1 MLASLT
7 RVARV
12 LSRART
18 LEARERWSRDR
29 LEAHQRVALG
39 ELVRHVAERS
49 AFWRRHWNLA
59 PGDLA
64 PGTAL
69 DPRSLPAVTR
79 AAIMQ
84 AFDDAVTDPRLRRD
98 AVDAHLTTMRG
109 DALFRGD
116 LRVMA
121 SSGSTGERGR
131 FVYDAEGWTT
141 FLASCL
147 RWTRW
152 MGVTPRLPRLRTAA
166 IGAPD
171 GKHMTYRGAASLDI
185 GVFDSL
191 RLSATDPLESIV
203 AALDGHR
210 PDALNAYPSILA
222 LLAEEK
228 LAGRLRASP
237 RILCTSSEQRTADVT
252 ARIEHAFGVRP
263 HDCYALTETGITA
276 LDCREHAG
284 LHVFEDLSIVEIVD
298 AHGQPA
304 APGAVGARAL
314 VTNLYNRALPMI
326 RVEVSDLLVALP
338 GPCACGRAFRRL
350 AAVEGRADDVLTLRG
365 LDGAPRRVHPIH
377 LRTKL
382 AACAEV
388 VQYRAS
394 FEGSTVLVEVVIA
407 NGTRAED
414 ATRSIDDALAA
425 FVRDQ
430 SLAPLSLVV
439 RALDRV
445 PREPGGK
452 LKVVRQLPREGADGA
467 PTGGR

>member
-1 MLASLT
+1 MLAAMTLVG
-7 RVARV
+7 RALWR
-12 LSRART
+12 SRA

-29 LEAHQRVALG
+29 LELHQRVALG
-39 ELVRHVAERS
+39 ELVRHVAQRS

-64 PGTAL
+64 PDTPL
-69 DPRSLPAVTR
+69 DPSSLAPVTR
-79 AAIMQ
+79 SAIMG
-84 AFDDAVTDPRLRRD
+84 AFDEAVTDPRLRRE
-98 AVDAHLTTMRG
+98 AVDAHLASMSG
-109 DALFRGD
+109 DARFADD

-131 FVYDAEGWTT
+131 FVYDAEGWQT

-152 MGVTPRLPRLRTAA
+152 MGVAPRVPRVRTAA

-171 GKHMTYRGAASLDI
+171 AKHMTYRGAASLDV

-191 RLSATDPLESIV
+191 RLAATAPIDSLVE
-203 AALDGHR
+203 ALDRHR
-210 PDALNAYPSILA
+210 PAALNAYPSILA

-237 RILCTSSEQRTADVT
+237 RVLCTSSEQRTADVT
-252 ARIEHAFGVRP
+252 ARIELAFGVRP
-263 HDCYALTETGITA
+263 FDCYALTETGITA
-276 LDCREHAG
+276 LDCSEHTG

-298 AHGQPA
+298 ARGAPA
-304 APGAVGARAL
+304 TPGEVGARAF

-338 GPCACGRAFRRL
+338 GPCACGRAFQRL
-350 AAVEGRADDVLTLRG
+350 SAVEGRADDVLTLVG
-365 LDGAPRRVHPIH
+365 AEGAPRRVHPIH

-382 AACAEV
+382 AACAEL
-388 VQYRAS
+388 VQYRAT
-394 FEGSTVLVEVVIA
+394 FEGSKLTVEMVLA
-407 NGTRAED
+407 QGASAED
-414 ATRSIDDALAA
+414 GRRSLADAVAI
-425 FVRDQ
+425 FVRSQ
-430 SLAPLSLVV
+430 ALAPLALEV
-439 RALDRV
+439 RAVERV

-452 LKVVRQLPREGADGA
+452 LKVVRQLTAA
-467 PTGGR
+467 P

>member
-1 MLASLT
+1 MLAALT
-7 RVARV
+7 LVGRA
-12 LSRART
+12 LARART

-29 LEAHQRVALG
+29 LELHQRVALG
-39 ELVRHVAERS
+39 ELVRDVARRS
-49 AFWRRHWNLA
+49 SFWRRHWNLA

-69 DPRSLPAVTR
+69 DPASLTPVTR

-84 AFDDAVTDPRLRRD
+84 AFDEAVTDPRLRRD
-98 AVDAHLTTMRG
+98 AVDAHLASMRG
-109 DALFRGD
+109 DALFAGE

-131 FVYDAEGWTT
+131 FVYDAEGWRT

-152 MGVTPRLPRLRTAA
+152 MGVTPRLPRMRTAA

-171 GKHMTYRGAASLDI
+171 AKHMTYRGAASLDV

-191 RLSATDPLESIV
+191 RLAATDPVESLV
-203 AALDGHR
+203 SALDRHR
-210 PDALNAYPSILA
+210 PDALNAYPSILS

-237 RILCTSSEQRTADVT
+237 RVLCTSSEQRTADVT
-252 ARIEHAFGVRP
+252 RRIEQAFGVRSF
-263 HDCYALTETGITA
+263 DCYALTETGITA
-276 LDCREHAG
+276 LDCDEHAG
-284 LHVFEDLSIVEIVD
+284 LHVFEDLSLVEIVD
-298 AHGQPA
+298 ERGQPA
-304 APGAVGARAL
+304 APGEVGARAL

-338 GPCACGRAFRRL
+338 GTCACGLPFRRL
-350 AAVEGRADDVLTLRG
+350 AAVEGRADDVLSLRG
-365 LDGAPRRVHPIH
+365 LDGTPRRVHPIH

-382 AACAEV
+382 AACADI

-394 FEGSTVLVEVVIA
+394 FEGSKVLVETVLADGVSAESARQSIA
-407 NGTRAED
+407 
-414 ATRSIDDALAA
+414 DALAV
-425 FVRDQ
+425 FVRTQ
-430 SLAPLSLVV
+430 SLAPLALEV

-452 LKVVRQLPREGADGA
+452 LKVVRQLAA
-467 PTGGR
+467 P

>member
-1 MLASLT
+1 MFPALT
-7 RVARV
+7 LVARA

-29 LEAHQRVALG
+29 LEVHQRVALG
-39 ELVRHVAERS
+39 ELVRHVARRS
-49 AFWRRHWNLA
+49 PFWRRHWNLA

-69 DPRSLPAVTR
+69 DPARLAPVTR
-79 AAIMQ
+79 GAIME
-84 AFDDAVTDPRLRRD
+84 AFDEAVTDPRLRRE
-98 AVDAHLTTMRG
+98 AVDAHLAAMRG
-109 DALFRGD
+109 DALLHGD

-131 FVYDAEGWTT
+131 FVYDAEGWET

-152 MGVTPRLPRLRTAA
+152 MGVTPRVPRMRTAA

-171 GKHMTYRGAASLDI
+171 GKHMTYRAAASLDV

-191 RLSATDPLESIV
+191 RLAATDPLESLV
-203 AALDGHR
+203 EALDRHR
-210 PDALNAYPSILA
+210 PHALNAYPSVLA

-228 LAGRLRASP
+228 LAGRLRARP
-237 RILCTSSEQRTADVT
+237 RVLCTSSEQRTADVT

-276 LDCREHAG
+276 LDCSEHTG

-298 AHGQPA
+298 ARGEPA
-304 APGAVGARAL
+304 APGEIGARAL

-338 GPCACGRAFRRL
+338 GECRCGRSFRRL
-350 AAVEGRADDVLTLRG
+350 AAVEGRADDVLTLRA
-365 LDGAPRRVHPIH
+365 LDGSPRRVHPIH
-377 LRTKL
+377 LRTRL
-382 AACAEV
+382 AACAEIL
-388 VQYRAS
+388 QYRAS
-394 FEGSTVLVEVVIA
+394 FEGSKLLVEISLAHGASAA
-407 NGTRAED
+407 N
-414 ATRSIDDALAA
+414 ATQSVADALTV

-430 SLAPLSLVV
+430 RLAPLSLEV
-439 RALDRV
+439 RTLARV

-452 LKVVRQLPREGADGA
+452 LKVVRQLA
-467 PTGGR
+467 PPP

>member
-1 MLASLT
+1 MLGSLLLVG
-7 RVARV
+7 RA

-29 LEAHQRVALG
+29 LEDHQRVALG
-39 ELVRHVAERS
+39 ELVRHVAQRS
-49 AFWRRHWNLA
+49 AFWRRHWNLTA
-59 PGDLA
+59 GDLA

-69 DPRSLPAVTR
+69 DPRSLAPVTR
-79 AAIMQ
+79 GAIMQ
-84 AFDDAVTDPRLRRD
+84 AFDEAVTDPRLRRD
-98 AVDAHLTTMRG
+98 AVDAHLRTMSG
-109 DALFRGD
+109 DALFGGD
-116 LRVMA
+116 LRVLA

-131 FVYDAEGWTT
+131 FVYDAEGWEI

-152 MGVTPRLPRLRTAA
+152 MGVTPRVPRLRTAA

-171 GKHMTYRGAASLDI
+171 GKHMTYRGATSLDV

-191 RLSATDPLESIV
+191 RLSTTDRIESLTR
-203 AALDGHR
+203 ALNRHR
-210 PDALNAYPSILA
+210 PDALNAYPSLLA

-276 LDCREHAG
+276 LDCSEHAG

-298 AHGQPA
+298 ARGEPA
-304 APGAVGARAL
+304 APGETGARAL

-338 GPCACGRAFRRL
+338 GACACGRAFRRL

-382 AACAEV
+382 AACADV

-394 FEGSTVLVEVVIA
+394 FEGSALLVEVVL
-407 NGTRAED
+407 AERTSVAE
-414 ATRSIDDALAA
+414 ATRSIADALAA

-430 SLAPLSLVV
+430 SLLPLSLEV

-452 LKVVRQLPREGADGA
+452 LKVVRQLPTAE
-467 PTGGR
+467 

>member
-1 MLASLT
+1 
-7 RVARV
+7 
-12 LSRART
+12 
-18 LEARERWSRDR
+18 
-29 LEAHQRVALG
+29 
-39 ELVRHVAERS
+39 
-49 AFWRRHWNLA
+49 
-59 PGDLA
+59 
-64 PGTAL
+64 
-69 DPRSLPAVTR
+69 
-79 AAIMQ
+79 
-84 AFDDAVTDPRLRRD
+84 
-98 AVDAHLTTMRG
+98 
-109 DALFRGD
+109 
-116 LRVMA
+116 
-121 SSGSTGERGR
+121 
-131 FVYDAEGWTT
+131 
-141 FLASCL
+141 
-147 RWTRW
+147 
-152 MGVTPRLPRLRTAA
+152 
-166 IGAPD
+166 
-171 GKHMTYRGAASLDI
+171 
-185 GVFDSL
+185 
-191 RLSATDPLESIV
+191 
-203 AALDGHR
+203 
-210 PDALNAYPSILA
+210 
-222 LLAEEK
+222 
-228 LAGRLRASP
+228 
-237 RILCTSSEQRTADVT
+237 
-252 ARIEHAFGVRP
+252 
-263 HDCYALTETGITA
+263 
-276 LDCREHAG
+276 
-284 LHVFEDLSIVEIVD
+284 VFEDLSIVEIVD
-298 AHGQPA
+298 AHGEPA